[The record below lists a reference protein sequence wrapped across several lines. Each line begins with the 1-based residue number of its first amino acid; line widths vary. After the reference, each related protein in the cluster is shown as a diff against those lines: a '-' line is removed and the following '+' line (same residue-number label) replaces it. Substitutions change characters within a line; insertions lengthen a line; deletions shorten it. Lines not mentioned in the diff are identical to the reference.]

1 MRTDMCGGHMH
12 HTGGTMIAL
21 SAWRHRPLPAV
32 AALLS
37 LIALACLAFLLAA
50 ADRAESK
57 PASDNSHLGVGSC
70 SRSTCHGRQEP
81 TGAVVRQD
89 EILRWQDPTTPAG
102 SHSRAWTV
110 LGESR
115 GRAIAAKLGIG
126 DPRQSALCINC
137 HSDPG
142 PRAAGAKLSDGIG
155 CEACHG
161 GAQSWLAEHVKVDAS
176 HARNVQLGMR
186 PLENASVRAGLC
198 LDCHFGSAKP
208 GQFVDHRIMAAGHP
222 RISFEL
228 DLFSTLEQHWNEDA
242 DYARRKGAASNV
254 KMWAVGQAAALERA
268 LGLFADAKLGTNGA
282 FPEFYFFDC
291 QTCHRRISDAPDYR
305 PTAPGN
311 PGRPVPLGTPAF
323 QDENM
328 IMLSAAA
335 TVIAPDLAR
344 KLDADS
350 RAFHSAIAQ
359 DRAAALKAGA
369 TLRATAAQLA
379 DRFGNASISSA
390 ETLRIINTVAT
401 GAVSQRF
408 TDYEGS
414 VQAVMA
420 MDTLLSALVVQGAV
434 GRGEA
439 DAIRPAINR
448 AYAAV
453 RDANAYDPA
462 GFRSALGS
470 AASAIQRL
478 K

>member
-1 MRTDMCGGHMH
+1 MKL
-12 HTGGTMIAL
+12 GGTMIATR
-21 SAWRHRPLPAV
+21 AWRHRPWPVA
-32 AALLS
+32 AALLC
-37 LIALACLAFLLAA
+37 LLACVCAAILLAA
-50 ADRAESK
+50 VDRAESR
-57 PASDNSHLGVGSC
+57 PVADAGHLGVGSC
-70 SRSTCHGRQEP
+70 ANSTCHGRQEP

-89 EILRWQDPTTPAG
+89 EILRWQDPTSPAG
-102 SHSRAWTV
+102 SHSRAWSV
-110 LGESR
+110 LGDSR

-142 PRAAGAKLSDGIG
+142 PRTAAARLSDGVG

-161 GAQSWLAEHVKVDAS
+161 GAQGWIAEHVKVGTT
-176 HARNVQLGMR
+176 HARNVQLGMK
-186 PLENASVRAGLC
+186 PLENASVRADLC

-228 DLFSTLEQHWNEDA
+228 DLFSTLQQHWNEDA
-242 DYARRKGAASNV
+242 DYARRKGAPSNV
-254 KMWAVGQAAALERA
+254 KTWAVGQAAALERS
-268 LGLFADAKLGTNGA
+268 LGLFADAKIGAAGA

-305 PTAPGN
+305 PSAPTN
-311 PGRPVPLGTPAF
+311 PGRPLPLGTPAY

-335 TVIAPDLAR
+335 QVIAPELAK

-350 RAFHSAIAQ
+350 RAFHAAIAQ
-359 DRAAALKAGA
+359 DRAAALRAGA
-369 TLRATAAQLA
+369 TLRGTAAQLA
-379 DRFGNASISSA
+379 QRFSSA
-390 ETLRIINTVAT
+390 NVGSGETLRIINAIAT

-420 MDTLLSALVVQGAV
+420 MDTLLSALVAQGAV

-470 AASAIQRL
+470 AAGAIQRL
-478 K
+478 R

>member
-1 MRTDMCGGHMH
+1 
-12 HTGGTMIAL
+12 MIAW
-21 SAWRHRPLPAV
+21 SAWRHRPQS
-32 AALLS
+32 AAAAFLL
-37 LIALACLAFLLAA
+37 LLAAIACIAILLAA
-50 ADRAESK
+50 ADRAESA
-57 PASDNSHLGVGSC
+57 PAADTAHLGVGSC
-70 SRSTCHGRQEP
+70 ANSTCHGRQEP

-89 EILRWQDPTTPAG
+89 EILRWQDSTTPAG
-102 SHSRAWTV
+102 SHSRAWSV
-110 LGESR
+110 LGEAR

-126 DPRQSALCINC
+126 DPRQSAQCINC

-142 PRAAGAKLSDGIG
+142 PRQTAARLSDGVG

-161 GAQSWLAEHVKVDAS
+161 GAGGWIAEHVKVGTT
-176 HARNVQLGMR
+176 HERNVQLGMR
-186 PLENASVRAGLC
+186 PLENASVRADLC

-208 GQFVDHRIMAAGHP
+208 GQYVDHRLMAAGHP

-242 DYARRKGAASNV
+242 DYARRKGTPSNV
-254 KMWAVGQAAALERA
+254 KMWAVGQAEALNRA
-268 LGLFADAKLGTNGA
+268 LGLFADAKIGAAGA
-282 FPEFYFFDC
+282 FPEFTFFDC

-305 PTAPGN
+305 PSAPVN
-311 PGRPVPLGTPAF
+311 PGRPIPLGTPAF

-328 IMLSAAA
+328 IMLAAA
-335 TVIAPDLAR
+335 AQVVAPDLAR
-344 KLDADS
+344 RLDADS
-350 RAFHSAIAQ
+350 RAFHAAIAQ
-359 DRAAALKAGA
+359 DRAAELKAGA
-369 TLRATAAQLA
+369 ALRTTAATLA
-379 DRFGNASISSA
+379 DRFASAGIGRD
-390 ETLRIINTVAT
+390 ETFRIIQAVST
-401 GAVSQRF
+401 GAVAQRF

-420 MDTLLSALVVQGAV
+420 IDTLLSALVAQGAV
-434 GRGEA
+434 DRGQA

-470 AASAIQRL
+470 AAGAIQRL

>member
-1 MRTDMCGGHMH
+1 MKDLCGGAGF
-12 HTGGTMIAL
+12 TGGSMIAS
-21 SAWRHRPLPAV
+21 SAWRHRPWPV
-32 AALLS
+32 AA
-37 LIALACLAFLLAA
+37 ALFLLVAIACIAILAGA
-50 ADRAESK
+50 ADRAESA
-57 PASDNSHLGVGSC
+57 PAADNQHLGVGSC
-70 SRSTCHGRQEP
+70 ARSTCHGRQEP

-102 SHSRAWTV
+102 SHSRAWSV

-137 HSDPG
+137 HADPG
-142 PRAAGAKLSDGIG
+142 PRAAGARLSDGIG

-161 GAQSWLAEHVKVDAS
+161 GAAGWLAEHVKVGTT
-176 HARNVQLGMR
+176 HARNVQLGMK
-186 PLENASVRAGLC
+186 PLENASVRAGVC
-198 LDCHFGSAKP
+198 LDCHFGSDRP

-242 DYARRKGAASNV
+242 DYARRKGAPSNV
-254 KMWAVGQAAALERA
+254 KMWAVGQAEALQRA
-268 LGLFADAKLGTNGA
+268 LTLFADARLGTQGA

-305 PTAPGN
+305 PSAPGN
-311 PGRPVPLGTPAF
+311 PGRPLPLGTPAF

-335 TVIAPDLAR
+335 AVVAPDLAR
-344 KLDADS
+344 RLEADS
-350 RAFHSAIAQ
+350 RAFHAAIAQ
-359 DRAAALKAGA
+359 DRGAALKAGA
-369 TLRATAAQLA
+369 ALRATAGQLA
-379 DRFGNASISSA
+379 ERFSGASIGSA
-390 ETLRIINTVAT
+390 ETLRIIDAIAT
-401 GAVSQRF
+401 GAVAQRF

-420 MDTLLSALVVQGAV
+420 MDTLLSALVAQGTV

-462 GFRSALGS
+462 GFRSALSS
-470 AASAIQRL
+470 AAGAIQRL